1 MRTIE
6 IAAQTKGF
14 IKLPPA
20 LRKGEIFIIEDDD
33 FLTIKKI
40 KSPSFSE
47 IRRKLKTV
55 SGTITEKEIEQEIQ
69 NYRKGK

>member
-1 MRTIE
+1 MKTKE
-6 IAAQTKGF
+6 ITAQLNGF

-20 LRKGEIFIIEDDD
+20 LRKGKIFIIEDDD

-40 KSPSFSE
+40 KSPSLSE

-55 SGTITEKEIEQEIQ
+55 SSAITEKEIEQEIQ